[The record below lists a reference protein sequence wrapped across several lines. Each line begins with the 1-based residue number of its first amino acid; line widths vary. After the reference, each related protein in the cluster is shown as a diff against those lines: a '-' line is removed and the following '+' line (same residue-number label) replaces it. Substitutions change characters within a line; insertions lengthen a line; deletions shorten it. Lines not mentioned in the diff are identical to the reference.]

1 MKKSIH
7 FFMLFVLF
15 FASFVVLPIIC
26 VFTNES
32 DKYKEFERETWLN
45 IEQLSEKYNVDL
57 SIIYE
62 RYQEIKSNLPNN
74 NQQTLDEELFNVLT
88 KHQ

>member
-1 MKKSIH
+1 MKKSIY

-26 VFTNES
+26 VFTTKS
-32 DKYKEFERETWLN
+32 DKYKEFEKETWLN

-57 SIIYE
+57 STIYE
-62 RYQEIKSNLPNN
+62 RYQEIKSNIQNDN
-74 NQQTLDEELFNVLT
+74 KQTLDEELFNALT

>member
-1 MKKSIH
+1 
-7 FFMLFVLF
+7 MLFVLF

-32 DKYKEFERETWLN
+32 NKYKEFEKETWLN
-45 IEQLSEKYNVDL
+45 IEQLSEKYNVDI
-57 SIIYE
+57 STIYE
-62 RYQEIKSNLPNN
+62 RYQVIKFNLQNN
-74 NQQTLDEELFNVLT
+74 NKPTLDEELFNSLT

>member
-1 MKKSIH
+1 MKKSIY

-32 DKYKEFERETWLN
+32 NKYKEFEKETWLN
-45 IEQLSEKYNVDL
+45 IEQLSEKYNVDI
-57 SIIYE
+57 STIYE
-62 RYQEIKSNLPNN
+62 RYQVIKFNLQNN
-74 NQQTLDEELFNVLT
+74 NKPTLDEELFNSLT